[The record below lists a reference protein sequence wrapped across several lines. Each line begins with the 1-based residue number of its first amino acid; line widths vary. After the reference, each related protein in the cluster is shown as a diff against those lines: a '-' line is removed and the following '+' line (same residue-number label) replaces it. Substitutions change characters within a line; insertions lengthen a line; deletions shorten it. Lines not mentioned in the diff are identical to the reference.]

1 MRIRFVKMRPD
12 ITMFFPAYNEEGNI
26 KKLVKDAEGI
36 LKRSA
41 SKYEMIIV
49 LYEGSTDNTKKIIKE
64 LTKKNKNL
72 RLVMQPKNLKGVGYA
87 IKMGFDA
94 AKYDHIF
101 YADSDNQFDLNEF
114 KLLLPYAK
122 DYDIV
127 AGYRINRQDPVTRIL
142 ISKIYNTLIRFI
154 FNLKGKDFDCAF
166 RLVKKKIFKTIKLQC
181 RTGLGTS
188 ELLIK
193 AGRSGFKVKHI
204 GVHHFPRYSGVSVFE
219 QKGSNMPKGKVIK
232 DIINEVTSLKKEL
245 KK

>member
-1 MRIRFVKMRPD
+1 MKPKKMSKPN

-26 KKLVKDAEGI
+26 GKLVKDAEKV
-36 LKRSA
+36 LKQTA
-41 SKYEMIIV
+41 NKYEIIMV
-49 LYEGSTDNTKKIIKE
+49 LYEGSTDSTKEIIKE
-64 LTKKNKNL
+64 IIKNNKNL
-72 RLVMQPKNLKGVGYA
+72 KLVMQPKKLKGVGYA

-94 AKYDHIF
+94 AKYELVF

-114 KLLLPYAK
+114 RLLLPYAQ

-127 AGYRINRQDPVTRIL
+127 AGYRINRKDPITRIWV
-142 ISKIYNTLIRFI
+142 SGIYNILIKAI
-154 FNLKGKDFDCAF
+154 FNLKGRDFDCAF

-181 RTGLGTS
+181 KTGLATS

-193 AGRSGFKVKHI
+193 ARRGGYRVKHV

-219 QKGSNMPKGKVIK
+219 QKGFSMPKPSVIME
-232 DIINEVTSLKKEL
+232 IIKEIASLKRDV